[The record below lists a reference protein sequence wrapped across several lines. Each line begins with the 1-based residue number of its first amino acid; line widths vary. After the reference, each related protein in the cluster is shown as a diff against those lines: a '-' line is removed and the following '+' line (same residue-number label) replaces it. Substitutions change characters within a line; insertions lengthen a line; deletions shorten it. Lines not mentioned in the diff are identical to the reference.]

1 MFDYDSDYEYDDNE
15 CYIDLNSINEI
26 VNDNKDNQL
35 RTQEANSHDDALSQ
49 TNSVSLQHFTL
60 YIANIITELD
70 SNGDP
75 FSKVDEQF
83 IVNLFESC
91 HISISLES
99 VQVITKKN
107 FRHTPYTY
115 ALVKLDTK
123 EEAMNAIKE
132 LNLTKFN
139 DVPIYIFLIDE
150 NTQKTLNNNQ
160 GCLLIKNIGI
170 EIEASTIFETF
181 SKFGE
186 IIYCHFPQFIIN
198 GYPNAVSCGY
208 CYLQFLNPED
218 AMNAL
223 KMLKD
228 STINGKIVEVHPFYR
243 HADQRNKETYQKC
256 LIKNFP
262 ENYKDEDLKQNF
274 LRIWN
279 SYFLQSS
286 F

>member
-15 CYIDLNSINEI
+15 YYIDLNSINEI

-49 TNSVSLQHFTL
+49 TNSVSLQHFIL

-83 IVNLFESC
+83 IVNFFESC

-107 FRHTPYTY
+107 FRLTPYTY

-170 EIEASTIFETF
+170 EIEASTIL
-181 SKFGE
+181 K
-186 IIYCHFPQFIIN
+186 H
-198 GYPNAVSCGY
+198 
-208 CYLQFLNPED
+208 FLN
-218 AMNAL
+218 L
-223 KMLKD
+223 VKL
-228 STINGKIVEVHPFYR
+228 SIVMFH
-243 HADQRNKETYQKC
+243 N
-256 LIKNFP
+256 L
-262 ENYKDEDLKQNF
+262 
-274 LRIWN
+274 
-279 SYFLQSS
+279 
-286 F
+286 